1 MEGAHLM
8 RTVIITV
15 GTSLLTNRDENDGRA
30 VRPWGG
36 WRRDAALPTPE
47 AAALFLG
54 EADPAQASAETH
66 TLLRLPLRETDRLA
80 WLHSDTP
87 EGHWCAMV
95 LDTHYQ
101 AQGYPGALHRITGLG
116 YHEASFAERGLRTLL
131 ARTFDVIDAAG
142 GPDHVT
148 LCATGGFKAEIAY
161 LNLAGLLLGIDVYY
175 IHEQFR
181 ELVSLPRLPLD
192 WDMAWVERN
201 EGFLRWIDAEPR
213 RSVEVESRLRADPH
227 LRPLV
232 AEAADGNSY
241 LAPAGDLL
249 YRSYRERAATG
260 PRATWPPASAR
271 APREKDGLSGVEH
284 HRPRGWEG
292 FVARLTE
299 LDCVERVHVDKGGH
313 GRGGARPRIYAAN
326 PVDGTL
332 GVVLGTG
339 AEELPL
345 CVETTARGEGQLG
358 LVRTYL
364 EHNMK
369 GW

>member
-1 MEGAHLM
+1 MK
-8 RTVIITV
+8 
-15 GTSLLTNRDENDGRA
+15 
-30 VRPWGG
+30 
-36 WRRDAALPTPE
+36 
-47 AAALFLG
+47 
-54 EADPAQASAETH
+54 
-66 TLLRLPLRETDRLA
+66 
-80 WLHSDTP
+80 
-87 EGHWCAMV
+87 
-95 LDTHYQ
+95 HY
-101 AQGYPGALHRITGLG
+101 
-116 YHEASFAERGLRTLL
+116 
-131 ARTFDVIDAAG
+131 
-142 GPDHVT
+142 
-148 LCATGGFKAEIAY
+148 
-161 LNLAGLLLGIDVYY
+161 
-175 IHEQFR
+175 
-181 ELVSLPRLPLD
+181 
-192 WDMAWVERN
+192 
-201 EGFLRWIDAEPR
+201 
-213 RSVEVESRLRADPH
+213 
-227 LRPLV
+227 
-232 AEAADGNSY
+232 SY